1 MFLLLSWWKVVSN
14 KYCEMKDIFKMFMD
28 AHRCVSGACR
38 MVVSYQCLHLISV
51 DGYWYIIF
59 SKENILYTQFVF
71 NFSLE
76 WIKVMNNNID
86 FRYTLSKAHLTR
98 QIDQIKLKII
108 NFWQKFIESD
118 FNLIYRKTFLLHL
131 LVIWKYKVR
140 SESICENGKS
150 AFKRLTVQG

>member
-1 MFLLLSWWKVVSN
+1 
-14 KYCEMKDIFKMFMD
+14 
-28 AHRCVSGACR
+28 
-38 MVVSYQCLHLISV
+38 
-51 DGYWYIIF
+51 
-59 SKENILYTQFVF
+59 
-71 NFSLE
+71 
-76 WIKVMNNNID
+76 MNNNID
-86 FRYTLSKAHLTR
+86 FSYTQSKAHLTR

-118 FNLIYRKTFLLHL
+118 FNVIYRKTFLLHL

>member
-1 MFLLLSWWKVVSN
+1 
-14 KYCEMKDIFKMFMD
+14 
-28 AHRCVSGACR
+28 
-38 MVVSYQCLHLISV
+38 
-51 DGYWYIIF
+51 
-59 SKENILYTQFVF
+59 
-71 NFSLE
+71 
-76 WIKVMNNNID
+76 MNNNID
-86 FRYTLSKAHLTR
+86 FSYTLSKAHLTR

-140 SESICENGKS
+140 SESIFENGKS